1 MDAALAIG
9 MQTAPIERCCFS
21 DVWGPLAGQ

>member
-21 DVWGPLAGQ
+21 DVWGPLAGR